1 MQKKLP
7 NIKQKNLLEQAFTHR
22 SYLNENLPAG
32 RQVPKGK
39 LSSNER
45 LEFLG
50 DSILSF
56 VVSNYLYKNFTRL
69 PEGDLTNLRSLLVQ
83 AKTLASMSQS
93 LGFGAQL
100 KLSRGEDESGGREN
114 NTILA
119 NTYEAFIGALF
130 LDQGLE
136 TVSEFIQNTLII
148 KIPELTQKGTLK
160 DDKSLLQELVQE
172 KRLPAPI
179 YKILKSQ
186 GPDHAK
192 IFTVGVYIY
201 NKLAATGE
209 GRSKNEA
216 EKQAAQTAL
225 KQWIRKQKTDI
236 I

>member
-1 MQKKLP
+1 MQKLPSIKDRKL
-7 NIKQKNLLEQAFTHR
+7 QQQAFTHR
-22 SYLNENLPAG
+22 SYLNEN
-32 RQVPKGK
+32 PKEK

-56 VVSNYLYKNFTRL
+56 VVSDYLYKNFSNL

-83 AKTLASMSQS
+83 AKTLATVSSE
-93 LGFGAQL
+93 LDFGAHL
-100 KLSRGEDESGGREN
+100 RLSHGEDESGGRRN

-130 LDQGLE
+130 LDGGLE
-136 TVSEFIQNTLII
+136 KVKEFINKTLLI
-148 KIPELTQKGTLK
+148 KLTQIANQESFK

-172 KRLPAPI
+172 KRLPPPL
-179 YKILKSQ
+179 YKIVKSE

-192 IFTVGVYIY
+192 VFTVGVYIEG
-201 NKLAATGE
+201 KLASEGF

-216 EKQAAQTAL
+216 EKMAAKKAL
-225 KQWIRKQKTDI
+225 ADWIKPEKTDI
-236 I
+236 LRGEK

>member
-22 SYLNENLPAG
+22 SYLNENPQ
-32 RQVPKGK
+32 RK

-192 IFTVGVYIY
+192 IFTVGVYID
-201 NKLAATGE
+201 NKIAATGE